1 MRIAVDVGGTFT
13 DVVLLGDDGH
23 GLRHEKVETVPADP
37 ASGVISGFAK
47 AGAELSSLDFF
58 VHGTTLGINALLTR
72 TGARVAIVTTRGFRD
87 VYEVGRTD
95 RDPMYDFKYRRPPSL
110 VPRHLVF
117 EVAERRAHDGSV
129 LIPFDRESAVAAA
142 RRIGELGVNAVAVCF
157 LHSYADPANEL
168 AMEEVLHEECPDVS
182 VTLSHRLSRE
192 YREYERTSTAVI
204 DAYVKP
210 ITSTYLDTLDRNLQ
224 EGKFRGGFLL
234 TRSGGGAMTVA
245 SAKEQPVHL
254 VLSGPA
260 GGVIGAA
267 ALGKILGHENLIT
280 IDMGGTSL
288 DASLIAGGQ
297 AKVETEQQFQTL
309 PVSIPTIDIHTIGA
323 GGGSIAWVDDG
334 GHLQVGPQ
342 SAGAVPGPVCY
353 GKGGDKTTFTGR
365 GAGGRLPRSREF
377 PRRRDPARFRAD
389 QGRDRRA
396 GRGIAASRPTR
407 PPRESCASRTRRSP
421 APSRVISIERGY
433 HPRDFS
439 ILGFGGA
446 GAFVA
451 AEVARE
457 LAIPTTIIP
466 PGPAT
471 FSAFGMLMTDVTNDF
486 GQTAIMPLEPA
497 SVDAA
502 NEVLARLAELGSQAL
517 AADGLPEDSWLFL
530 PSAEM
535 RYQGQEHTVNVPL
548 PTQQLSADDVPAILE
563 QFGAIHRQQYGHSM
577 DDPVEIV
584 TLRMRTVGLLPR
596 PDVPKIDAGDGD
608 AAGAKIGS
616 RSVYRADARGHV
628 DYAVYDR
635 TKLRSADSLEGPAIV
650 EEPSSTTVIHDGDVL
665 TVGDHGELV
674 IRVVMSIR
682 GKERTWKP

>member
-13 DVVLLGDDGH
+13 DVVVLAEGGE
-23 GLRHEKVETVPADP
+23 GLRHEKVETVPSDP
-37 ASGVISGFAK
+37 ASGVIAGFAK
-47 AGAELSSLDFF
+47 AGAELGSLDFF

-72 TGARVAIVTTRGFRD
+72 TGARVAIVTTQGFRD

-95 RDPMYDFKYRRPPSL
+95 REPMYDFKYRRPESL

-117 EVAERRAHDGSV
+117 EVGERVTHDGTA
-129 LIPFDRESAVAAA
+129 LMPFDREGAVRAA
-142 RRIGELGVNAVAVCF
+142 RLIRERGADSVAVCF
-157 LHSYADPANEL
+157 LHSYANPAHEL
-168 AMEEVLHEECPDVS
+168 EMEQVLRAECPDVS

-210 ITSTYLDTLDRNLQ
+210 ITTTYLETLEGNLHR
-224 EGKFRGGFLL
+224 GKFGGHFLL

-267 ALGKILGHENLIT
+267 ALGKALGHENLIT

-288 DASLIAGGQ
+288 DASLIAGGH
-297 AKVETEQQFQTL
+297 AKIETEQVFETL

-323 GGGSIAWVDDG
+323 GGGSIAWVDEG

-342 SAGAVPGPVCY
+342 SAGAVPGPACY
-353 GKGGDKTTFTGR
+353 AKGGDQATFTDAALAVGYLDPKNFLGGEIPLDAALTR
-365 GAGGRLPRSREF
+365 SAIAKLAAGLGLSEDETAAGILRITNAKIAGAV
-377 PRRRDPARFRAD
+377 
-389 QGRDRRA
+389 
-396 GRGIAASRPTR
+396 
-407 PPRESCASRTRRSP
+407 
-421 APSRVISIERGY
+421 RVISIERGY
-433 HPRDFS
+433 HPKDFS

-471 FSAFGMLMTDVTNDF
+471 FSAFGMLMTDVVNDF
-486 GQTAIMPLEPA
+486 GQTAIVPLEA
-497 SVDAA
+497 ESMDAA
-502 NEVLARLAELGSQAL
+502 NKVFARLADQGAEAL
-517 AADGLPEDSWLFL
+517 AADGFQESWLFL

-535 RYQGQEHTVNVPL
+535 RYQGQEHTVNVPFSTHKL
-548 PTQQLSADDVPAILE
+548 GPRDVAGILE
-563 QFGAIHRQQYGHSM
+563 QFSAVHHQQYGHSM

-584 TLRMRTVGLLPR
+584 TLRLRTVGLLPR
-596 PDVPKIDAGDGD
+596 PEIPTIPTGDGS
-608 AAGAKIGS
+608 AASAVVGS
-616 RSVYRADARGHV
+616 RAVYRAESGGHE
-628 DYAVYDR
+628 DYRVYDR
-635 TKLRSADSLEGPAIV
+635 RRLRASDSLQGPAII
-650 EEPSSTTVIHDGDVL
+650 EEPSSTTVIHAGDVL
-665 TVGDHGELV
+665 TVGEHGELV
-674 IRVVMSIR
+674 INRVGS
-682 GKERTWKP
+682 

>member
-1 MRIAVDVGGTFT
+1 MRGLRIAVDVGGTFT
-13 DVVLLGDDGH
+13 DVVLLGDDGA

-37 ASGVISGFAK
+37 ASGVLAGFAK
-47 AGAELSSLDFF
+47 AEAPLDGLEFF
-58 VHGTTLGINALLTR
+58 VHGTTLGVNALLTR
-72 TGARVAIVTTRGFRD
+72 TGAKVAIVTTRGFRD
-87 VYEVGRTD
+87 VYEIGRTD
-95 RDPMYDFKYRRPPSL
+95 REPMYDFKYRRPESL
-110 VPRHLVF
+110 VPRRLVF
-117 EVAERRAHDGSV
+117 EVTGRLAFDGGE
-129 LIPFDRESAVAAA
+129 LAPFDRESAVAAA
-142 RRIGELGVNAVAVCF
+142 RAIREQGVTAVAVCF
-157 LHSYADPANEL
+157 LHSYANPAHEL
-168 AMEEVLHEECPDVS
+168 AMEEVLRSECPDAS

-210 ITSTYLDTLDRNLQ
+210 ITTTYLETLEHNLD
-224 EGKFRGGFLL
+224 GAGFGGHFLL

-267 ALGKILGHENLIT
+267 ALGELLGQPNLIT

-288 DASLIAGGQ
+288 DTSLIAEGR
-297 AKVETEQQFQTL
+297 ARVETEQLFQTL

-323 GGGSIAWVDDG
+323 GGGSIAWTDDG
-334 GHLQVGPQ
+334 GHLQVGPR
-342 SAGAVPGPVCY
+342 SAGAVPGPACY
-353 GKGGDKTTFTGR
+353 AKGGEEATFTDAALAVGYLDPGNFLGGEIPLDR
-365 GAGGRLPRSREF
+365 ALTDAAIGRL
-377 PRRRDPARFRAD
+377 A
-389 QGRDRRA
+389 A
-396 GRGIAASRPTR
+396 GLGLSPNEVAAGILRITNAKIAG
-407 PPRESCASRTRRSP
+407 AV
-421 APSRVISIERGY
+421 RVISIERGY

-471 FSAFGMLMTDVTNDF
+471 FSAFGMLMTDVVNDF
-486 GQTAIMPLEPA
+486 GQTSIMPLDPE
-497 SVDAA
+497 SVGQA
-502 NEVLARLAELGSQAL
+502 NEIFARLAEQGSEAL
-517 AADGLPEDSWLFL
+517 AADGIAQESWRFL

-548 PTQQLSADDVPAILE
+548 PTHTIGAGDVPTILE
-563 QFGAIHRQQYGHSM
+563 RFGAVHRQQYGHAM

-584 TLRMRTVGLLPR
+584 TLRLRTVGLLPR
-596 PDVPKIDAGDGD
+596 PELPTLARGDGS
-608 AAGAKIGS
+608 AEGARAGA
-616 RSVYRADARGHV
+616 RSVYRSDAGG
-628 DYAVYDR
+628 AVEYSLYDR
-635 TKLRSADSLEGPAIV
+635 TKLRAGDALAGPAIV
-650 EEPSSTTVIHDGDVL
+650 EEPSSTTVIHDGDEL

-674 IRVVMSIR
+674 I
-682 GKERTWKP
+682 TWS